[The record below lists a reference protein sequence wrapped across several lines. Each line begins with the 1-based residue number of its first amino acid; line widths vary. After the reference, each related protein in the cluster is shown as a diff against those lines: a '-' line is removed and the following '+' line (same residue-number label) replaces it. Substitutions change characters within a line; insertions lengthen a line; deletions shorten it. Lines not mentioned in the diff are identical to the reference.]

1 MTNFLIYYIYAYS
14 FFVLIYLYY
23 RISRKL
29 CIDQRFIS
37 SDQLIYL
44 NQRHLLANL
53 IMSLAG
59 IASAFQVGTEIK
71 YFFFSWNENY
81 TGLTYVLFFLAFI
94 ISAFSAKKEFKVNAY
109 RIVGKEK
116 IFYLL
121 IRVLFLVGYEFYFR
135 VVLLQAFYFLP
146 IAFAVVIN
154 VILYSAAHAFS
165 GKKEMIGSVPFG
177 FALCLLTILH
187 QSVWPAIMLHIIL
200 CVTYESSKLY
210 ATKFTTKTIRI

>member
-1 MTNFLIYYIYAYS
+1 MTNFIIYYIYAYS

-37 SDQLIYL
+37 IDQIVYL

-53 IMSLAG
+53 IMSLAI
-59 IASAFQVGTEIK
+59 IASAFQAGTEVK
-71 YFFFSWNENY
+71 YFFFNWNENY
-81 TGLTYVLFFLAFI
+81 TGLTYVFFFLAFSL
-94 ISAFSAKKEFKVNAY
+94 SAFSAKNEIKVNAY
-109 RIVGKEK
+109 SLIRKEK

-135 VVLLQAFYFLP
+135 IVLLQAFYFLP
-146 IAFAVVIN
+146 IAYAVVIN

-177 FALCLLTILH
+177 FALCLLTIIH

-200 CVTYESSKLY
+200 CLPYESLKLY
-210 ATKFTTKTIRI
+210 ATKFTNKTIRI